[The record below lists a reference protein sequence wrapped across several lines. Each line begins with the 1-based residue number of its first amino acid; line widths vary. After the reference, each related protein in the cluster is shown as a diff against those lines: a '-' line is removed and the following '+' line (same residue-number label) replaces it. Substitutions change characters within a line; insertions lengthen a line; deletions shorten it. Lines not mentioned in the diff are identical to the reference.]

1 MQKTFFAAALMITIF
16 WASSQSMGGKTP
28 SINIPDKW
36 AHLLLYGLL
45 ATLYLRHPFILSKGA
60 KGVFWAIAAAS
71 LYGASDEF
79 HQKFVD
85 GRYADVGDWVADTL
99 GAIFAASL
107 YYIWI
112 PYRKLLELPLLYK
125 NKSVETEL
133 H

>member
-1 MQKTFFAAALMITIF
+1 MQKTFFAASLMITIF
-16 WASSQSMGGKTP
+16 WASGQSTEGKTP

-45 ATLYLRHPFILSKGA
+45 ATLYLRHPRILNKGA
-60 KGVFWAIAAAS
+60 KGVFWAVAAAS

-85 GRYADVGDWVADTL
+85 GRDADAGDWIADTF
-99 GAIFAASL
+99 GAILATSL

-125 NKSVETEL
+125 NKSVETER